1 MGLEVNTVVTL
12 SDNNKYAV
20 LNETMY
26 QGNKYFL
33 MVGLDEKKEFKS
45 NEVAIFLEK
54 VEGLDTYVEKVT
66 EPELL
71 LSLTKLLKE
80 QM

>member
-1 MGLEVNTVVTL
+1 
-12 SDNNKYAV
+12 
-20 LNETMY
+20 MY

-33 MVGLDEKKEFKS
+33 MVGLDEQKKVKS

-54 VEGLDTYVEKVT
+54 VEGLDTYVEKVSD
-66 EPELL
+66 PELQ